1 MARLL
6 SLMMIAGTSAWSTS
20 AAAEA
25 LFAIRPHGGMNVAL
39 CGLSDICTAGTWNRG
54 CRAPLQVRASA
65 AFRKARALLG
75 VKSHQKPGRRA
86 GGRIWSLPDQV
97 TSEAQPA
104 APGQAIRESRE
115 THIAPKSKPISDDEW
130 VIAVVFF
137 RKLGVWPDHLGPPPG
152 QSGCR
157 APLDV
162 LQAYGFTKT
171 GRRSA

>member
-1 MARLL
+1 LRLL
-6 SLMMIAGTSAWSTS
+6 LLVMIAGKRVDRS

-86 GGRIWSLPDQV
+86 AGWVWSLPDQ
-97 TSEAQPA
+97 A
-104 APGQAIRESRE
+104 
-115 THIAPKSKPISDDEW
+115 ISDSQR
-130 VIAVVFF
+130 AV
-137 RKLGVWPDHLGPPPG
+137 HLGA
-152 QSGCR
+152 R
-157 APLDV
+157 
-162 LQAYGFTKT
+162 
-171 GRRSA
+171 